1 MGGHRHGPGP
11 EHDFEPVP
19 GLPQRLPAGEQL
31 LWQGAPDTRA
41 LALRAFHARKVAV
54 YFAAVGAVQFATA
67 LADGDSVRDA
77 LAGLS
82 VLAALAATAVGLL
95 VLIAHLSARSTLYT
109 ITDRRVVMRIGIVL
123 TVTFNLPFAR
133 IVSADVRR
141 HADGTVDLP
150 LALHADDA
158 IGWAHLWPHARPW
171 RVRRPEPM
179 LRGVPDGERVAV
191 LLAQA
196 WAAATG
202 GTARAAAD
210 AATGPRPAGAVSPH
224 VGTVSPHVGPA
235 MPHVG
240 SAMPHV
246 GSASPA
252 AAAGLAPGGRLA
264 LDGAVAS

>member
-1 MGGHRHGPGP
+1 M
-11 EHDFEPVP
+11 EHDFEPVR
-19 GLPQRLPAGEQL
+19 GLPARPPAGERI
-31 LWQGAPDTRA
+31 LWQGSPTGKA
-41 LALRAFHARKVAV
+41 LARRAFHVRGVAI
-54 YFAAVGAVQFATA
+54 YFLVLMAWRAASNVADGHGAVDTL
-67 LADGDSVRDA
+67 LAVLGVLPLA
-77 LAGLS
+77 LAGLG
-82 VLAALAATAVGLL
+82 VLALLGWLNARATV
-95 VLIAHLSARSTLYT
+95 YT

-179 LRGVPDGERVAV
+179 MRGVPNGERVAA

-202 GTARAAAD
+202 GTVRSAAD
-210 AATGPRPAGAVSPH
+210 TATDPRSAGPA
-224 VGTVSPHVGPA
+224 SPHVGPA
-235 MPHVG
+235 
-240 SAMPHV
+240 
-246 GSASPA
+246 SPA
-252 AAAGLAPGGRLA
+252 AGAVLAPSGRLA
-264 LDGAVAS
+264 PDGAVAS